1 VPRSSPLRKGLA
13 LSDEEVEFLERLDST
28 VCRSG
33 CPTQDHASYKDCLK
47 AAHFGVA
54 KGETARGQY

>member
-1 VPRSSPLRKGLA
+1 MS
-13 LSDEEVEFLERLDST
+13 EEELIEKFLEKLDST

-47 AAHFGVA
+47 DAHFGVA
-54 KGETARGQY
+54 KGETAKGQY